1 MSRFIEHTHEP
12 VYRVVRANWAD
23 PLDAGFSRRGE
34 GGRWNTPEFPA
45 LYCCCSPVVARAVAM
60 DVFRM
65 AGVELSDLV
74 PDARPQ
80 LVEIGWSGG
89 VADMAS
95 AKGIDTAGFPAGY
108 PEGASSGQTRRAAA
122 EWRAM
127 GAEGVVARSASLAR
141 MGMREWA
148 GEHWRWSEL
157 TIFADTTR
165 LRPALGRRHAE
176 LDWLSV
182 RGRMEM
188 KPPYD

>member
-45 LYCCCSPVVARAVAM
+45 LYCCCSPGVARAVAM
-60 DVFRM
+60 DIFRL

-89 VADMAS
+89 VSDMAS
-95 AKGIDTAGFPAGY
+95 ANGIDSAGFPAGY
-108 PEGASSGQTRRAAA
+108 PEGASSGQTR
-122 EWRAM
+122 
-127 GAEGVVARSASLAR
+127 
-141 MGMREWA
+141 
-148 GEHWRWSEL
+148 
-157 TIFADTTR
+157 TR
-165 LRPALGRRHAE
+165 GRRMAR
-176 LDWLSV
+176 DGR
-182 RGRMEM
+182 RGRRRAQRIPGADGHAGMGRRALALERTDDLHRHLPA
-188 KPPYD
+188 PPRAGPPPRGPGLAVGAR

>member
-1 MSRFIEHTHEP
+1 MSIFIQHTHEP

-23 PLDAGFSRRGE
+23 PLDAGFSLRGE

-45 LYCCCSPVVARAVAM
+45 LYCCCSPGVARAVAM
-60 DVFRM
+60 DVFRL
-65 AGVELSDLV
+65 AGVELSDLAR
-74 PDARPQ
+74 DARPQ

-95 AKGIDTAGFPAGY
+95 VKGIDSAGFQAGFPEDA
-108 PEGASSGQTRRAAA
+108 ASGETRRAGA

-148 GEHWRWSEL
+148 GEHQRWSEL
-157 TIFADTTR
+157 AIFADSCR
-165 LRPALGRRHAE
+165 RRPALGRRHPDLE
-176 LDWLSV
+176 WLSA
-182 RGRMEM
+182 RARMKG
-188 KPPYD
+188 KPSL

>member
-12 VYRVVRANWAD
+12 VYRVVRANRAD

-45 LYCCCSPVVARAVAM
+45 LYCCCSPVVARAVAL
-60 DVFRM
+60 DVFRL
-65 AGVELSDLV
+65 AGVELSDLA

-89 VADMAS
+89 VADVAS
-95 AKGIDTAGFPAGY
+95 AEGIDSAGLPAGY
-108 PEGASSGQTRRAAA
+108 PEDAAVSQTRRAGA

-148 GEHWRWSEL
+148 GGHQRWSEL
-157 TIFADTTR
+157 AIFADSCR
-165 LRPALGRRHAE
+165 LRPALGRRHPDLE
-176 LDWLSV
+176 WLSA
-182 RGRMEM
+182 RARMKG
-188 KPPYD
+188 KPSL